1 MQAPLAADWRDATP
15 TNKKGRATLA
25 AILSGKVGRR
35 RHALRRL
42 GGSRRSTGKLSA
54 KPDPTLKLGISA
66 PLNPLSQ
73 EPVPVHIMKINSTI
87 PSPASLPKA
96 RTQTTA
102 NGPGRTAAPG
112 TAVAGDAATAGK
124 LQSTAFV
131 RSAAAP
137 FDSQRVAEIRD
148 AIAQGQLQIDA
159 EKIADRLIEDV
170 RDQLGKKRS
179 AD

>member
-1 MQAPLAADWRDATP
+1 
-15 TNKKGRATLA
+15 
-25 AILSGKVGRR
+25 
-35 RHALRRL
+35 
-42 GGSRRSTGKLSA
+42 
-54 KPDPTLKLGISA
+54 
-66 PLNPLSQ
+66 
-73 EPVPVHIMKINSTI
+73 MKINSAI

-96 RTQTTA
+96 RTQATA
-102 NGPGRTAAPG
+102 NGSGRSAAPS
-112 TAVAGDAATAGK
+112 TAVAGDTAAATN

-159 EKIADRLIEDV
+159 EKIADRLIDDV

-179 AD
+179 AG

>member
-1 MQAPLAADWRDATP
+1 
-15 TNKKGRATLA
+15 
-25 AILSGKVGRR
+25 
-35 RHALRRL
+35 
-42 GGSRRSTGKLSA
+42 
-54 KPDPTLKLGISA
+54 
-66 PLNPLSQ
+66 
-73 EPVPVHIMKINSTI
+73 MKINSAI

-96 RTQTTA
+96 RTQAAAAA
-102 NGPGRTAAPG
+102 NGSGRTAAPSAA
-112 TAVAGDAATAGK
+112 TAGDAAAASN

-137 FDSQRVAEIRD
+137 FDSQRVAEIRE

-179 AD
+179 AG

>member
-1 MQAPLAADWRDATP
+1 
-15 TNKKGRATLA
+15 
-25 AILSGKVGRR
+25 
-35 RHALRRL
+35 
-42 GGSRRSTGKLSA
+42 
-54 KPDPTLKLGISA
+54 
-66 PLNPLSQ
+66 
-73 EPVPVHIMKINSTI
+73 MKINSAL

-96 RTQTTA
+96 RAQATAATA
-102 NGPGRTAAPG
+102 NGAGRTAAPSA
-112 TAVAGDAATAGK
+112 AVGDAAAASN

-137 FDSQRVAEIRD
+137 FDSQRVAEIRE

-179 AD
+179 AG

>member
-1 MQAPLAADWRDATP
+1 
-15 TNKKGRATLA
+15 
-25 AILSGKVGRR
+25 
-35 RHALRRL
+35 
-42 GGSRRSTGKLSA
+42 
-54 KPDPTLKLGISA
+54 
-66 PLNPLSQ
+66 
-73 EPVPVHIMKINSTI
+73 MKINSAI

-96 RTQTTA
+96 RTQA
-102 NGPGRTAAPG
+102 AASWSGRAAATNTAA
-112 TAVAGDAATAGK
+112 AGDAAAASN

-137 FDSQRVAEIRD
+137 FDSQRVAEIRE

-170 RDQLGKKRS
+170 RDQLGKKRG

>member
-1 MQAPLAADWRDATP
+1 
-15 TNKKGRATLA
+15 
-25 AILSGKVGRR
+25 
-35 RHALRRL
+35 
-42 GGSRRSTGKLSA
+42 
-54 KPDPTLKLGISA
+54 
-66 PLNPLSQ
+66 
-73 EPVPVHIMKINSTI
+73 MKINSAI

-96 RTQTTA
+96 RAQATAATA
-102 NGPGRTAAPG
+102 NGAAGRTAAPHG
-112 TAVAGDAATAGK
+112 GAGDAAAASN

-137 FDSQRVAEIRD
+137 FDSQRVAEIRE

-179 AD
+179 AG